1 MSSLNIDYLRKD
13 SASLRGKSLDCVPA
27 QPPLDWSPS
36 ELQQAIQP
44 VKELVF
50 SDYLA
55 GWINRYETV
64 GQRSRYLWQWCLEG
78 IALTTMPSVMPE
90 LRSHVIE
97 TKLLGIMYC
106 TLLDDIADREQDS
119 EMLQM
124 AMSLGF
130 DDWPMERL
138 TFWSGRRRE
147 YLEMIASV
155 WNEVW
160 GRCARYPRFAEF
172 EQLLRFD
179 TEQVF
184 NSMRHSLLANQRPEI
199 LNVIEND
206 LYQPHNMQIMFM
218 ASVDLCASPAFD
230 IDDLSLVREVSWHTQ
245 RMGRIGNMVTTWERE
260 VLDRDFTSG
269 IFAHAVHLGIIN
281 GSELRELPAHEIMSR
296 LEDASFQEIFLQEWK
311 FHYDLAAQKIE
322 RIRSVDFK
330 PYLDG
335 FEQLLKLHL
344 GSRGLL

>member
-13 SASLRGKSLDCVPA
+13 SASLRGKSLDTAPVRPL
-27 QPPLDWSPS
+27 LDWSPA
-36 ELQQAIQP
+36 ELQKAITE
-44 VKELVF
+44 VKNLVF

-55 GWINRYETV
+55 GWIKEYETV
-64 GQRSRYLWQWCLEG
+64 GQRSRYLWQWCVQG

-90 LRSHVIE
+90 LRTHVIE

-106 TLLDDIADREQDS
+106 TLLDDIADREQDP

-124 AMSLGF
+124 AMSLGL
-130 DDWPMERL
+130 DDWSTDRL
-138 TFWSGRRRE
+138 TFWSGRRRD
-147 YLEMIASV
+147 YLEMIARV
-155 WNEVW
+155 WKEVW

-184 NSMRHSLLANQRPEI
+184 NSMRHSLLVNQRPEL

-218 ASVDLCASPAFD
+218 ASVDLCASPSFD
-230 IDDLSLVREVSWHTQ
+230 LDDLALVREVSWHTQ

-269 IFAHAVHLGIIN
+269 IFAHAAHLGVIS
-281 GSELRELPAHEIMSR
+281 GAELRDLPAHEIMSR
-296 LEDASFQEIFLQEWK
+296 LEEAACQDIFLQEWK
-311 FHYDLAAQKIE
+311 DHYDFAARKIPE
-322 RIRSVDFK
+322 IRSVDFK

>member
-1 MSSLNIDYLRKD
+1 
-13 SASLRGKSLDCVPA
+13 
-27 QPPLDWSPS
+27 
-36 ELQQAIQP
+36 
-44 VKELVF
+44 
-50 SDYLA
+50 
-55 GWINRYETV
+55 
-64 GQRSRYLWQWCLEG
+64 
-78 IALTTMPSVMPE
+78 
-90 LRSHVIE
+90 
-97 TKLLGIMYC
+97 
-106 TLLDDIADREQDS
+106 
-119 EMLQM
+119 
-124 AMSLGF
+124 
-130 DDWPMERL
+130 
-138 TFWSGRRRE
+138 
-147 YLEMIASV
+147 
-155 WNEVW
+155 
-160 GRCARYPRFAEF
+160 
-172 EQLLRFD
+172 
-179 TEQVF
+179 
-184 NSMRHSLLANQRPEI
+184 
-199 LNVIEND
+199 
-206 LYQPHNMQIMFM
+206 MQIMFM